1 MARPEPTRLPHQ
13 PEPANV
19 EASGILTIDLD
30 AVVAN
35 WRELKERAA
44 PAQCAA
50 VVKADGY
57 GCGLEPVTAA
67 LAGAGCETFFVAQLA
82 EGRRVRAAAPRATI
96 YVLNGILPGT
106 ASAYVGHNLHPVIG
120 SLAELAEW
128 NAFVAATRWHGGAA
142 LHVDTGMNRLGFAP
156 DEALGLAG
164 SPRVAQAGIAL
175 LMSHLACA
183 DEPGHSKN
191 ADQLALF
198 KELRQALPG
207 LPASLANSA
216 GIALGPD
223 FRFDMVRAGIALYG
237 GTRAVDPELEVVV
250 TAAARV
256 LQVRRVAA
264 GQTIG
269 YGASQKFR
277 RPGHVAILAAGYAD
291 GYPRGAGASGHRA
304 GADVFIAGHR
314 APLAGR
320 VSMDLMAA
328 DVTEISTTIRAGD
341 SAELFGPNIS
351 VEEVAAA
358 AGTISYELL
367 TALSRRAA
375 RRYIGGRSS

>member
-1 MARPEPTRLPHQ
+1 MADGSRGAVNDNRAAAGLT
-13 PEPANV
+13 
-19 EASGILTIDLD
+19 LTIDLG
-30 AVVAN
+30 ALARN
-35 WRELKERAA
+35 FKRLAKRAA
-44 PAQCAA
+44 PAECAA
-50 VVKADGY
+50 VVKADAY
-57 GCGLEPVTAA
+57 GIGIEHAVPA
-67 LAGAGCETFFVAQLA
+67 LSAAGCHTFFVALPA
-82 EGRRVRAAAPRATI
+82 EGLRVRAVAPDAAI
-96 YVLNGILPGT
+96 YVLGGFFAEAAEDYFGT
-106 ASAYVGHNLHPVIG
+106 DLRPVLNHAEELDAWIRAGVGRP
-120 SLAELAEW
+120 
-128 NAFVAATRWHGGAA
+128 AA

-156 DEALGLAG
+156 GEALGLAG
-164 SPRVAQAGIAL
+164 SPRVAQAGITL

-198 KELRQALPG
+198 KKLRQAFAG
-207 LPASLANSA
+207 VPASLANSA

-237 GTRAVDPELEVVV
+237 GTRAADPELEVVV

-269 YGASQKFR
+269 YGASQEFR

-291 GYPRGAGASGHRA
+291 GYHRAAGASGHRA

-328 DVTEISTTIRAGD
+328 DVTEISITIRPGD

-351 VEEVAAA
+351 GEEVAAA
-358 AGTISYELL
+358 AGTLSYELL
-367 TALSRRAA
+367 TTLSRRAA
-375 RRYIGGRSS
+375 RRYIGGPSN